1 MEERGEIIPTP
12 WVAQPDNIENFY
24 KTGTTYVNNIAFSG
38 SNEAGDFRLSYTN
51 LEQKGIVPNT
61 DLGRNTFSLNAGYKF
76 AKKLSAR
83 VSVNYVDGKSDN
95 RPNLRR
101 SEEHT
106 SELQSLMRISYAVF
120 CLKKKTTLICQHNS
134 QSQIL

>member
-95 RPNLRR
+95 RPNLSYGTENINYLR

-106 SELQSLMRISYAVF
+106 SELQSLMRHS
-120 CLKKKTTLICQHNS
+120 
-134 QSQIL
+134 